1 MRFWVDAAQT
11 IALTLSWV
19 LMLKRLQS
27 TGIKSQSLTLKN
39 IIIMSTK
46 PALDDKIVEILTSI
60 QSALSATGDYASKQ
74 LPDIANQYIAYNR
87 VSLTL
92 GYVICIAFIISVV
105 TFIYKN
111 SKHFDYEDEPTMMFL
126 SVFCLLPAFVSFM
139 LVLFNFN
146 NLIMVWFAPKLYLVY
161 EIKNLLAN

>member
-1 MRFWVDAAQT
+1 
-11 IALTLSWV
+11 
-19 LMLKRLQS
+19 
-27 TGIKSQSLTLKN
+27 
-39 IIIMSTK
+39 MSTK

-92 GYVICIAFIISVV
+92 GFVICIVFIISVV
-105 TFIYKN
+105 TFAYKN
-111 SKHFDYEDEPTMMFL
+111 REHFDYDDDATIIFG
-126 SVFCLLPAFVSFM
+126 VFCLLPTFWLFVY
-139 LVLFNFN
+139 FN
-146 NLIMVWFAPKLYLVY
+146 NLIMVWFAPKVYLVY

>member
-1 MRFWVDAAQT
+1 
-11 IALTLSWV
+11 
-19 LMLKRLQS
+19 
-27 TGIKSQSLTLKN
+27 
-39 IIIMSTK
+39 MSTK

-92 GYVICIAFIISVV
+92 GYVICIVFLISVV
-105 TFIYKN
+105 IFAYKN
-111 SKHFDYEDEPTMMFL
+111 REHFDYDDDATIIFG
-126 SVFCLLPAFVSFM
+126 VFCLLPTFWSFVWA
-139 LVLFNFN
+139 LFNFN
-146 NLIMVWFAPKLYLVY
+146 NLIMVWFAPKVYLVY